1 MASPIIDLISQ
12 EAADLKEKIL
22 VVDSDAVPSESG
34 VVSVTEEELYKLISE
49 HGSYQVRNAELEQDT
64 RYKQIIPYSVV
75 RREDKY
81 LFTYRTD
88 KGGERRLLH
97 KGVVAFGGHVKAEDV
112 EGQSL
117 ESWGERELDEEL
129 QMEKIETISYKA
141 LINDD
146 SGGVSD
152 FHLGVLV
159 VVDVGNFNVGIREK
173 DKFLEPEW
181 LTLDELWQ
189 KASEMETW
197 SSLVVNSGLI

>member
-22 VVDSDAVPSESG
+22 VVDSDAVPSGSG

-159 VVDVGNFNVGIREK
+159 VVDVGNFNVAIREK